1 LTDEVIVRV
10 EGRVGRLT
18 LNRPQAL
25 HALTLGMCQTMI
37 EALVAW
43 HVDPAVELV
52 LIDHA
57 GPRGFCA
64 GGDVRR
70 AAADAGAAETF
81 FHTEYRLNHL
91 LFAYE
96 KPTVCLMDGM
106 VMGGGGGIALPCDY
120 RVGTERLVFAMPEAT
135 IGLFPDVGGGW
146 WLSRLRGGLGMWLAL
161 TSARIGP
168 ADCLAAGIATDI
180 IRSADI
186 GAFREGLLAAPA
198 NVEILLTELETDSGR
213 PPFIEHRDQINHHFG
228 MPTVEAVVNSLKTDL
243 SGWAADQVASIQAKS
258 PQALKIA
265 HRLLREGAT
274 RARFADELM
283 IEHRIAVRA
292 AVSHDFREGVRA
304 LLVDKDG
311 TPSWEPGTIEEMTD
325 ERLETFFAPLP
336 EEREWTPLT

>member
-10 EGRVGRLT
+10 EGGVGRLT

-25 HALTLGMCQTMI
+25 HALTISMCRAML

-43 HVDPAVELV
+43 HADPAVEMV

-70 AAADAGAAETF
+70 AAADQAAAEEF
-81 FHTEYRLNHL
+81 FLTEYRLNHL

-106 VMGGGGGIALPCDY
+106 VMGGGGGLALPCDY
-120 RVGTERLVFAMPEAT
+120 RIGTERLVFAMPEAS

-180 IRSADI
+180 IRADMVD
-186 GAFREGLLAAPA
+186 GFRADLLADPSQI
-198 NVEILLTELETDSGR
+198 ERLLTELEVDPGR
-213 PPFIEHRDQINHHFG
+213 APTAAHRDGIDHHFSRAS
-228 MPTVEAVVNSLKTDL
+228 VEAVLASLETDP
-243 SGWAADQVASIQAKS
+243 SDWAGDQIAAIQAKS

-265 HRLLREGAT
+265 HRLLHEGRT
-274 RARFADELM
+274 RARFADELVV
-283 IEHRIAVRA
+283 EHRIAVRA
-292 AVSHDFREGVRA
+292 AASHDFREGVRA

-311 TPSWEPGTIEEMTD
+311 APQWDPPTLEAMTE
-325 ERLETFFAPLP
+325 ERLAVFFAPLP
-336 EEREWTPLT
+336 PEREWTPLT